1 MSAEAKARRKL
12 NIMRKLAG
20 TNWGANE
27 KVLKS
32 VYEGNVRLHLEYG
45 SSAWFTAAKSH
56 HQALDKVQNQA
67 LRIITGA
74 MKSTPIARMEEIT
87 NIPPLSK
94 RRECKA
100 MIQATKYKCLPDH
113 PMKERL
119 KQLSPG
125 RLKRSSFTLETRA
138 LQRKHQ
144 EHLPKQ
150 VQPIVFETNDH
161 LCTEKEDSVD
171 IQTAV
176 PLLSAKNEQSEIV
189 RKTVTM
195 TMLDEKYPSE
205 NWARVYTDG
214 SATNAT
220 TNGGA
225 GVYIEYPNG
234 EKQSMAIPTGLHC
247 SNYKAEEEALLHAAN
262 YIINNAEAH
271 ENIQVVF
278 LTDALSV
285 LQALTNNK
293 LPQLERTIY
302 SIKSLK
308 TVVQWIPSHC
318 GIIGNEKA
326 DKLAKEGAKQDQE
339 ENAVSFTEMKTIIKS
354 LHNTPQQQDSYH
366 QLSRPKQ
373 TIIFRLRTGHNRLN
387 QHLNRVMKVI
397 SSPMCPCGE
406 AEQNTEHF
414 LQTCKLHLAQRQM
427 IWDQPTPIKEKLHGS
442 LEDLQKTAR
451 FVVETGTQV

>member
-1 MSAEAKARRKL
+1 MEDQQTYLGVTFDKRLTWKQHIMSAEAKARRKL

-32 VYEGNVRLHLEYG
+32 VYEGNVRPHLEYG

-74 MKSTPIARMEEIT
+74 MKSTSIARMEEIT
-87 NIPPLSK
+87 NIPTLSK

-100 MIQATKYKCLPDH
+100 MIQATKYKSLPDH
-113 PMKERL
+113 PMKEIL
-119 KQLSPG
+119 KQLSSG
-125 RLKRSSFTLETRA
+125 RLKKSSFTLETRA

-144 EHLPKQ
+144 EHLPNQ

-189 RKTVTM
+189 RKAVTM

-205 NWARVYTDG
+205 NW
-214 SATNAT
+214 
-220 TNGGA
+220 
-225 GVYIEYPNG
+225 
-234 EKQSMAIPTGLHC
+234 K
-247 SNYKAEEEALLHAAN
+247 
-262 YIINNAEAH
+262 
-271 ENIQVVF
+271 
-278 LTDALSV
+278 V
-285 LQALTNNK
+285 LQALSNNK

-302 SIKSLK
+302 SLKSLK

-326 DKLAKEGAKQDQE
+326 DKLANEGAKQDQE

-366 QLSRPKQ
+366 QLSRPEQ

-387 QHLNRVMKVI
+387 QHLYRVMKVI
-397 SSPMCPCGE
+397 PSLMCPCGE

-414 LQTCKLHLAQRQM
+414 LQTCKLHLAQRQK
-427 IWDQPTPIKEKLHGS
+427 IWDQPTSIKEKLFGS

-451 FVVETGTQV
+451 FVVETGTQVSRRTTRRRRSVNVAFHR

>member
-1 MSAEAKARRKL
+1 
-12 NIMRKLAG
+12 
-20 TNWGANE
+20 
-27 KVLKS
+27 
-32 VYEGNVRLHLEYG
+32 
-45 SSAWFTAAKSH
+45 
-56 HQALDKVQNQA
+56 
-67 LRIITGA
+67 
-74 MKSTPIARMEEIT
+74 
-87 NIPPLSK
+87 
-94 RRECKA
+94 
-100 MIQATKYKCLPDH
+100 
-113 PMKERL
+113 
-119 KQLSPG
+119 
-125 RLKRSSFTLETRA
+125 
-138 LQRKHQ
+138 
-144 EHLPKQ
+144 
-150 VQPIVFETNDH
+150 
-161 LCTEKEDSVD
+161 
-171 IQTAV
+171 
-176 PLLSAKNEQSEIV
+176 
-189 RKTVTM
+189 
-195 TMLDEKYPSE
+195 MLDEKYPSE

-354 LHNTPQQQDSYH
+354 LHNT
-366 QLSRPKQ
+366 LN
-373 TIIFRLRTGHNRLN
+373 TG
-387 QHLNRVMKVI
+387 
-397 SSPMCPCGE
+397 
-406 AEQNTEHF
+406 
-414 LQTCKLHLAQRQM
+414 
-427 IWDQPTPIKEKLHGS
+427 
-442 LEDLQKTAR
+442 
-451 FVVETGTQV
+451 

>member
-1 MSAEAKARRKL
+1 
-12 NIMRKLAG
+12 
-20 TNWGANE
+20 
-27 KVLKS
+27 
-32 VYEGNVRLHLEYG
+32 
-45 SSAWFTAAKSH
+45 
-56 HQALDKVQNQA
+56 
-67 LRIITGA
+67 
-74 MKSTPIARMEEIT
+74 
-87 NIPPLSK
+87 
-94 RRECKA
+94 
-100 MIQATKYKCLPDH
+100 
-113 PMKERL
+113 
-119 KQLSPG
+119 
-125 RLKRSSFTLETRA
+125 
-138 LQRKHQ
+138 
-144 EHLPKQ
+144 
-150 VQPIVFETNDH
+150 
-161 LCTEKEDSVD
+161 
-171 IQTAV
+171 
-176 PLLSAKNEQSEIV
+176 
-189 RKTVTM
+189 M

-205 NWARVYTDG
+205 NWARVYTDS

-220 TNGGA
+220 TNGGT

-262 YIINNAEAH
+262 YINNNAEAH

-285 LQALTNNK
+285 LQALSNNK

-366 QLSRPKQ
+366 QLSRPEQ

-387 QHLNRVMKVI
+387 QHLYRVMKVI
-397 SSPMCPCGE
+397 PSPMCPCGE
-406 AEQNTEHF
+406 TEQNTEHF
-414 LQTCKLHLAQRQM
+414 LQTCKLHLAQRQK
-427 IWDQPTPIKEKLHGS
+427 IWDQPTPIKEKLLGS

-451 FVVETGTQV
+451 FVVETGTLV